1 MDVLK
6 ELLQPEVAVEQ
17 IAAAHSVRRAPHS
30 CSYLGLTRLGPDPN
44 GFRTCESA
52 KHGLLAQFPSGA
64 LVSLYLRHFPT
75 CLTRMYF
82 LFSEPSFS
90 LQYTI

>member
-6 ELLQPEVAVEQ
+6 ELLQPEVAVNQ

-30 CSYLGLTRLGPDPN
+30 CSYLGLTRLGPN
-44 GFRTCESA
+44 LTAFRTCESA

-64 LVSLYLRHFPT
+64 PVSLYLRHFPI

-90 LQYTI
+90 LEYTI